1 MGLHLIAFSLLN
13 PQDLLLVLEV
23 ALGIGMVIFVHEL
36 GHFAVAKWCGV
47 KCEKF
52 YLGFD
57 IGGWKLCKFRWG
69 ETEYGIGIL
78 PLGGYVKMLGQED
91 NPSRMAEEME
101 RAKLQPS
108 VAPALRDGDKDESL
122 SDNESPP
129 RSVGA
134 TSAEGQP
141 VAYDPRSFLAKSV
154 PQRMAIISAGVIM
167 NVIFAFVVASFCYGA
182 LGVEQIPC
190 VVGHV
195 FPGDA
200 AWRAGLQTG
209 DKIVRIG
216 DVKNPMFRDLQRGIH
231 FGDNLDQGV
240 EFVVERPGVEKP
252 IELTVF
258 PDTGGP
264 GRLAPMIGIGNGV
277 ERELSKPPVSPYS
290 PLAGLKNGFEA
301 GDELMAVEGQPVA
314 DSLELQR
321 ALHANPGAAAITV
334 VRKTKDSEGGDDETK
349 ILTIDIPAIPMKTLG
364 LVMKFGEIKAVQAGS
379 PAEQA
384 GIKKG
389 DRLVKIDGKP
399 VDGEQPLDPMTLPDE
414 LAKRAGETVRLSL
427 DRGGK
432 TIEASAVLRDE
443 RLNEFSGAPDGPLG
457 VPALGLALAVDNQVA
472 AVVPDSPAAKQNIK
486 AGDEL
491 VQAVFIP
498 PKDAKEKYDLKSEP
512 AEVNVAFNPQKRNY
526 PAFFATLQDLP
537 ADYTVKLTLKG
548 DREVTLAPQAVPG
561 WLNPDRGFL
570 FEPILVMQKATSFG
584 EALGLGASET
594 RYSLSLVFRFLR
606 KIVSG
611 QVSAK
616 GIGGPWEIAKQ
627 AGRSA
632 SSGLS
637 PFLMFLCM
645 LSANLA
651 VINFLPIPLL
661 DGGHMTFL
669 AWEGIRG
676 KPASE
681 QVMTWFQFAGLFFL
695 ASLMLFV
702 VLLDVGVIPRS

>member
-1 MGLHLIAFSLLN
+1 LGLHLIAFSLLN
-13 PQDLLLVLEV
+13 PSDLLLALEV

-101 RAKLQPS
+101 RAKLQ
-108 VAPALRDGDKDESL
+108 D
-122 SDNESPP
+122 PP
-129 RSVGA
+129 LPPGEGRGEGA
-134 TSAEGQP
+134 GVGQP

-182 LGVEQIPC
+182 LGVEQVAC
-190 VVGHV
+190 VVGNV
-195 FPGDA
+195 LPGDA
-200 AWRAGLQTG
+200 GWRAGLQTG
-209 DKIVRIG
+209 DHIIQIG

-240 EFVVERPGVEKP
+240 EVVVKRPGVEQP

-258 PDTGGP
+258 PDREGP
-264 GRLAPMIGIGNGV
+264 GRLAPMIGIGNGS
-277 ERELSKPPVSPYS
+277 ERVLASPPVSPYS
-290 PLAGLKNGFEA
+290 PLARLKHGFEE
-301 GDELMAVEGQPVA
+301 GDELISVDGKPVENT
-314 DSLELQR
+314 LELAE
-321 ALHANPGAAAITV
+321 ALYANPGDATV
-334 VRKTKDSEGGDDETK
+334 TVLRKAKDNKGREDETK
-349 ILTIDIPAIPMKTLG
+349 ILTIDIPAVPMKTLG
-364 LVMKFGEIKAVQAGS
+364 LIMKFGEIKAIQQGS
-379 PAEQA
+379 PAENA
-384 GIKKG
+384 GIQKG

-399 VDGEQPLDPMTLPDE
+399 VGGDKPLDPMKLPGE
-414 LAKRAGETVRLSL
+414 LAKRAGETILFTL
-427 DRGGK
+427 DRDGK
-432 TIEASAVLRDE
+432 TIETSAVLETQRLDE
-443 RLNEFSGAPDGPLG
+443 TLAAYDSPVA
-457 VPALGLALAVDNQVA
+457 VPALGLAYAVENQVA
-472 AVVPDSPAAKQNIK
+472 AVEPGSPAAKQNIK

-491 VQAVFIP
+491 VKAVFVP
-498 PKDAKEKYDLKSEP
+498 PADAKKKYDLKREP
-512 AEVNVAFNPQKRNY
+512 KEADVEFNPEKRNY
-526 PAFFATLQDLP
+526 PVFFAELQDFP
-537 ADYTVKLTLKG
+537 ADCTVKLTLKG
-548 DREVTLAPQAVPG
+548 DRAVTLQPQSVPE

-570 FEPILVMQKATSFG
+570 FKPVLVMQKATSFS
-584 EALGLGASET
+584 EALGLGAAET
-594 RYSLSLVFRFLR
+594 RDSLSLVFRFLR
-606 KIVSG
+606 KIMSG
-611 QVSAK
+611 QVSVK
-616 GIGGPWEIAKQ
+616 GMGGPVAIVGQ
-627 AGRSA
+627 AGASA
-632 SSGLS
+632 SQGLS

-661 DGGHMTFL
+661 DGGHMVFL

-702 VLLDVGVIPRS
+702 VLLDFGVIPRS